1 MTTNAYETE
10 SLEFSYTPNGARV
23 LNGIS
28 LKLRDSGGVTFLL
41 GENGSGKSTLIRL
54 MLAELH
60 PSVGTVKL
68 YGKSVFEYKP
78 KQRAKLVSYVPQDFS
93 MPFNYTALD
102 MVAMGRVA
110 HGSLFSSLSKADYM
124 TAYECM
130 ERLSIQRLSG
140 YNFLELSGGEKKLCL
155 IARSLAQGARIMLM
169 DEPESELDYG
179 NRLIVLETIRALAL
193 DGVSVLL
200 TSHNPESAIG
210 FADRVLAI
218 KGGQLI
224 ADGTPQDVVDEALM
238 EQLYGVKTR
247 IFKTPDGYT
256 LMLPYRDKLKPN
268 HKGDSIYD

>member
-1 MTTNAYETE
+1 MTNAYETE
-10 SLEFSYTPNGARV
+10 CLEFSYSPNGVRV
-23 LNGIS
+23 LNCIS
-28 LKLRDSGGVTFLL
+28 LKLHASGGVTFLL

-60 PSVGTVKL
+60 PSAGTIKL

-78 KQRAKLVSYVPQDFS
+78 KLRAKLVSYVPQDFS

-110 HGSLFSSLSKADYM
+110 YGSLFSSLSKADYM

-140 YNFLELSGGEKKLCL
+140 HHFLELSGGEKKLCL

-179 NRLIVLETIRALAL
+179 NRLIMLDTIRTLAL
-193 DGVSVLL
+193 DGVSILL

-218 KGGQLI
+218 KDGRLI
-224 ADGTPQDVVDEALM
+224 ADGAPQDVIDEALM

-247 IFKTPDGYT
+247 IFKTPDGDT
-256 LMLPYRDKLKPN
+256 LMLPCRNKFN
-268 HKGDSIYD
+268 QTTREI